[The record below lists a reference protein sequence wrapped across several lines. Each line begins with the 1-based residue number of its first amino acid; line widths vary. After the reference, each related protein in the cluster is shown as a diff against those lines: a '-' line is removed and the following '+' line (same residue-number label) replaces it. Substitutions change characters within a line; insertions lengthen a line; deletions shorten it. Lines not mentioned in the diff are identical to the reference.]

1 MYFSRFTQCIVIF
14 VASLALSCAYGK
26 DSNAKKQKTP
36 DITLEFLESKPSGIA
51 RDFYIWRYLSD
62 ENTKLQDAIKAYE
75 LVSRKDP
82 KLNTLMSKKGK
93 PDELPANF
101 YCRSL
106 DINAL
111 LQKDLACLK
120 QGLRL
125 SQVPNLPP
133 KTLQAL
139 KEAIKSDAN
148 LTLKVE
154 ILSSKQILTQM
165 LNADAK
171 TFAEIFNILGAQ
183 QKERIINQT
192 IKPAS
197 IKKLGDQNAREF
209 NRILQKILFED
220 SLSKFKKS
228 LLGAKITGAD
238 SYTSFLLGLYELQNG
253 NKEAAI
259 KYFKLSESKS
269 KDSLFVNRARFW
281 QYYCGGDEEVLKA
294 LSQSKN
300 PDLYTL
306 YAIQKLE
313 VAPSYTIV
321 SGFENLS
328 STKKPAFD
336 ITDPFEWQILRDNL
350 TLVKDS
356 KALMKLAE
364 NFAFSESEA
373 HFAYVHN
380 RASNFANS
388 YFITPFSDKLEWKS
402 THQKAITYAVAKQ
415 ESVFLPALVSTSY
428 ALGMMQIMPFNV
440 EPFARSLG
448 IKDITLEDMFNPLI
462 ALEFGR
468 FYLGD
473 LEREFKN
480 PLFIAYA
487 YNGGPGFLRRTLA
500 KKTLFK
506 KNRAYEPW
514 LSLELLP
521 IEETRYYGI
530 KVLANY
536 IVYQEL
542 FGNKVSVEEIL
553 KATLVN

>member
-1 MYFSRFTQCIVIF
+1 M
-14 VASLALSCAYGK
+14 LSFIIAYGK
-26 DSNAKKQKTP
+26 ELDSKKSTKSP
-36 DITLEFLESKPSGIA
+36 NITLEFLESKPSGIA
-51 RDFYIWRYLSD
+51 RDFYIWRFLSD
-62 ENTKLQDAIKAYE
+62 ERTSLKDSIKAYE
-75 LVSRKDP
+75 LVSRKNQ
-82 KLNTLMSKKGK
+82 KLNALMAKKGK

-125 SQVPNLPP
+125 AQVPNLPP

-148 LTLKVE
+148 LALKVE

-171 TFAEIFNILGAQ
+171 TFAQIFNVLGAQ
-183 QKERIINQT
+183 QKEKILNQT

-197 IKKLGDQNAREF
+197 LKKLADQNTQEF
-209 NRILQKILFED
+209 NKMLQKILFED

-238 SYTSFLLGLYELQNG
+238 AYTSFLLGLYELQN
-253 NKEAAI
+253 NNQKNALE
-259 KYFKLSESKS
+259 YFKLSESKS

-281 QYYCGGDEEVLKA
+281 QYYCGGDTAVLKA
-294 LSQSKN
+294 LSQSKTV
-300 PDLYTL
+300 DLYAL
-306 YAIQKLE
+306 YAIEKLG
-313 VAPSYTIV
+313 VAPSYSVV
-321 SGFENLS
+321 SEFDNLD
-328 STKKPAFD
+328 STKKPEFD
-336 ITDPFEWQILRDNL
+336 ITDPFAWQVFPENL
-350 TLVKDS
+350 LQVKDS
-356 KALMKLAE
+356 KTLTKFAE
-364 NFAFSESEA
+364 DFAFSESEA

-380 RASNFANS
+380 RVSNFTNN

-402 THQKAITYAVAKQ
+402 SHQKAITYAVAKQ
-415 ESVFLPALVSTSY
+415 ESIFLPALISTSY

-448 IKDITLEDMFNPLI
+448 VKDITLEDMFNPLI
-462 ALEFGR
+462 SLEFGR

-480 PLFIAYA
+480 PLFVAYA
-487 YNGGPGFLRRTLA
+487 YNGGPGFLRRTLS